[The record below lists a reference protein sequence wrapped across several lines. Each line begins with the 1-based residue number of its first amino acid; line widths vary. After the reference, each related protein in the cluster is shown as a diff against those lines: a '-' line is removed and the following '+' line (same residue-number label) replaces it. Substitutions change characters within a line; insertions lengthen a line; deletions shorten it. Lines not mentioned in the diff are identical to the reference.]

1 MADNADISLLGF
13 KGFTASERFLRALD
27 DEIWVARQDPDTG
40 LTDIVVHRPDGIDS
54 GGAMR
59 AELEQPSRVT
69 VVSAHAGYWGKLLGF
84 CGDGDQ
90 PVLKLDN
97 QLGTLG
103 ATGMVLIDACYGPEL
118 AAELKTHT
126 QADTVIAYLDY
137 GPGKEQITRG
147 KDSVTVIGSVIRE
160 LCYTVR
166 PGLSP
171 EAAARAVSIINA
183 QSDCRKQVQ
192 RPRLRML

>member
-13 KGFTASERFLRALD
+13 KGFTASERFLRALE

-103 ATGMVLIDACYGPEL
+103 ATGMVLIDACQPVPVHLPAHHQVCLRHGTWLSGPGTPQFGVRGCPDIL
-118 AAELKTHT
+118 AA
-126 QADTVIAYLDY
+126 
-137 GPGKEQITRG
+137 
-147 KDSVTVIGSVIRE
+147 
-160 LCYTVR
+160 
-166 PGLSP
+166 
-171 EAAARAVSIINA
+171 
-183 QSDCRKQVQ
+183 
-192 RPRLRML
+192 